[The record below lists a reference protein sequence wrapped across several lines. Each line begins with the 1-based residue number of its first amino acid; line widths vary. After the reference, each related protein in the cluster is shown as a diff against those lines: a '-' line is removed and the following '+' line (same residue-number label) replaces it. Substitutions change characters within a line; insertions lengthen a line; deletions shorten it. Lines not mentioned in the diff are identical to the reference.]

1 MVSTQEANKAPWIVY
16 PELYNS
22 LGAGGPIAESF
33 IANLTDLYSGSPV
46 PMTEGTRT
54 WGDVVIEKYI
64 LNWLAGTTESW
75 LKSRCRRGHPQWLF
89 RPDRDDRRLVQRLL
103 VRGVIPAEL

>member
-1 MVSTQEANKAPWIVY
+1 MDRL

-54 WGDVVIEKYI
+54 MG
-64 LNWLAGTTESW
+64 
-75 LKSRCRRGHPQWLF
+75 RRRHREVHSQLVG
-89 RPDRDDRRLVQRLL
+89 RDDRVVAEKVVVAEAILSGFSAHGDDRRFVQRLL
-103 VRGVIPAEL
+103 VRGVAPAEL